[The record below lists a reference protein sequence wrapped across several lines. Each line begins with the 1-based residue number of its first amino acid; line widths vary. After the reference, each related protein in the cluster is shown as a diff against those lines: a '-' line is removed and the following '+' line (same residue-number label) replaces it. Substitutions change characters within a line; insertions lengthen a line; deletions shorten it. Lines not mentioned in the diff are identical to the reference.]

1 MKQVIIIYN
10 GLDAVAEIW
19 IKTARQIVD
28 KEDRHLLDRFVHSA
42 IDKQSGKSRMQ
53 LCNEP
58 LRVHKHHP
66 LKQGWDL

>member
-19 IKTARQIVD
+19 IKTAQQIVD

-42 IDKQSGKSRMQ
+42 INKQSGKATDAAVQRTS
-53 LCNEP
+53 
-58 LRVHKHHP
+58 KSA
-66 LKQGWDL
+66 